1 MEFLEVITI
10 KEANYKIPGG
20 KLVKVKLV
28 ATSEKINNVQL
39 LGDFFVHPDETLLV
53 IVDALTGCQK
63 DEELIEKVIKR
74 VLTDSSTTLIG
85 ATPADFS
92 KTIMMAWESN

>member
-1 MEFLEVITI
+1 VITI

-20 KLVKVKLV
+20 KLVKVKL
-28 ATSEKINNVQL
+28 ATTSEKIDKVQI
-39 LGDFFVHPDETLLV
+39 LGDFFMHPEETILV
-53 IVDALTGCQK
+53 IEEALSGCQK

-92 KTIMMAWESN
+92 KTIMIAWNSN